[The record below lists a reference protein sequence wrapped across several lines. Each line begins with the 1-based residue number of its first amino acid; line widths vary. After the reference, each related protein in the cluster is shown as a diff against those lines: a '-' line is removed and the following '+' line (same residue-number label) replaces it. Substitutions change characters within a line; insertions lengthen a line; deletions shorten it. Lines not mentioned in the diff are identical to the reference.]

1 SAPNPK
7 VARTGEILLSP
18 TRMPIRGY
26 VTFLSEILV
35 TDTGHGQGRER
46 RQDKDR
52 RAVLKKKSPDSWSG
66 QGLVKQRITKVSCNA
81 RRKYRQLLAVP

>member
-1 SAPNPK
+1 PK

-35 TDTGHGQGRER
+35 TTR
-46 RQDKDR
+46 RYADK
-52 RAVLKKKSPDSWSG
+52 SEPCHPS
-66 QGLVKQRITKVSCNA
+66 QRHQLSYIHQSVTALQKRQSRPMAGFVAKTKA
-81 RRKYRQLLAVP
+81 M